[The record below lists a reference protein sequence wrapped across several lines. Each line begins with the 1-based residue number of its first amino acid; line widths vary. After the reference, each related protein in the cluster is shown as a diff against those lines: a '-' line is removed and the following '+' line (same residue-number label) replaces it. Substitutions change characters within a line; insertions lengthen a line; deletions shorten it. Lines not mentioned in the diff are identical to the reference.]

1 MIRNKKGYENTLE
14 LIADMEEAI
23 KDVKK
28 NYKGIWRKLFLEG
41 PTDML
46 KQLKTEARDYERRQ
60 MKKAS

>member
-1 MIRNKKGYENTLE
+1 
-14 LIADMEEAI
+14 MEEAI

-28 NYKGIWRKLFLEG
+28 NYKGVWRKLFLEG